1 MNVDR
6 KFCKAYENPTN
17 PNKYPVIILNK
28 YVENKVQQLTL
39 KMHFI
44 LKTFVHC
51 ESWQR
56 LVYCTRKT

>member
-51 ESWQR
+51 ESW
-56 LVYCTRKT
+56 